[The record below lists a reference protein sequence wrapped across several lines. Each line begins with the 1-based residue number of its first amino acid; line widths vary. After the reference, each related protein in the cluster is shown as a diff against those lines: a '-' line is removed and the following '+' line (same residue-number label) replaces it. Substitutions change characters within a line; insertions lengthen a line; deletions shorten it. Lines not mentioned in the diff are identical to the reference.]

1 MCHGK
6 VSDPNHNPKLILSR
20 INFENDPRE
29 MYGQQQVVVILKL
42 ESIKIRILKKIAK
55 WNITGSNAISEGQF
69 SFTQHNLYY
78 VSVTVI

>member
-55 WNITGSNAISEGQF
+55 
-69 SFTQHNLYY
+69 
-78 VSVTVI
+78 